1 MIPKFSSC
9 ANGASWFKG
18 KGRFKDRSYV
28 PSPGDI
34 IFFDWGAGV
43 HHVGVVDV
51 ENGKVNTIEG
61 NSGNAVR
68 RRSYRI
74 GYGRIHGY
82 GIYDF

>member
-1 MIPKFSSC
+1 M
-9 ANGASWFKG
+9 
-18 KGRFKDRSYV
+18 

-43 HHVGVVDV
+43 HHVGIVVNV

-74 GYGRIHGY
+74 KVSTIHNAAAT
-82 GIYDF
+82 IA